1 MRIGRGGAVN
11 SNDMNG
17 GLFMCGI
24 IGYTGRL
31 DARPVIINGL
41 LALEYRGYDSAG
53 ISFFADDNSGIMT
66 IKTTGKV
73 NNLAEKLKSSDI
85 KGTPVCGIGHTRWA
99 THGGVSEINSHPH
112 TFGNV
117 TLIHNGIIE
126 NYHSLA
132 NMLSEYGKF
141 PVSQTDTEIAAMVID
156 YYYTG
161 DACDAINKACGILEG
176 SYAFCIMFADQP
188 GVIYSI
194 RKNSPLIGAICESGA
209 FVASDVVAIID
220 YTKDYFILPEN
231 HIAKLTQNSFKIYNL
246 CGEEIIPEVMHVNWD
261 IAAAKKGGYEHFM
274 LKEIH
279 EQPDALTNT
288 ISPRIINGLP
298 DFSDDNIP
306 DELFK
311 NIKRIVITACGTAM
325 HAGMFGR
332 IMIEKYSRIPVSV
345 EIASEFRY
353 SNPILADDTLVI
365 AISQSGETADTLA
378 AVRLAKSCGA
388 KTLSVVN
395 VKGSIIANES
405 DYVLY
410 THAGPEI
417 SVAST
422 KAYVVQLSLMYLI
435 AYRIAIVNGMLSDE
449 AAANKVKGLF
459 TAIDNM
465 KKVLNMDE
473 ELYLIT
479 NKLSKAEDIFYLG
492 RGLDYA
498 IACEG
503 SLKLK
508 EISYIH
514 AEAYAAGELKHG
526 TISLITDNVPV
537 IAFATQEHIYQKVI
551 SNVVEVRSRGAYV
564 ILVTSAG
571 KHVDTTLCDHHIIL
585 PRMDEEFTPF
595 CTAVILQYLAYYT
608 AVRRNLNVD
617 QPRNLAKSVTVE

>member
-1 MRIGRGGAVN
+1 
-11 SNDMNG
+11 
-17 GLFMCGI
+17 
-24 IGYTGRL
+24 
-31 DARPVIINGL
+31 
-41 LALEYRGYDSAG
+41 
-53 ISFFADDNSGIMT
+53 
-66 IKTTGKV
+66 
-73 NNLAEKLKSSDI
+73 
-85 KGTPVCGIGHTRWA
+85 
-99 THGGVSEINSHPH
+99 
-112 TFGNV
+112 
-117 TLIHNGIIE
+117 
-126 NYHSLA
+126 
-132 NMLSEYGKF
+132 MLSEYGRF
-141 PVSQTDTEIAAMVID
+141 PVSQTDTEIAAMLID

-161 DACDAINKACGILEG
+161 DAFDAITKACGILEG

-194 RKNSPLIGAICESGA
+194 RNKSPLIGAVCESGS
-209 FVASDVVAIID
+209 FVASDVVAVID

-231 HIAKLTQNSFKIYNL
+231 HIAKLTQDTFEIFDLYGK
-246 CGEEIIPEVMHVNWD
+246 EIIPEVMHVNWD

-306 DELFK
+306 DDLFK
-311 NIKRIVITACGTAM
+311 NIRRIVITACGTAM

-332 IMIEKYSRIPVSV
+332 IMIERYSRIPVSV

-353 SNPILADDTLVI
+353 SNPILAEDTLVI

-435 AYRIAIVNGMLSDE
+435 AYRIAMVNKMLSDE
-449 AAANKVKGLF
+449 EAANKVKGLF

-479 NKLSKAEDIFYLG
+479 NKLSNAEDIFYLG

>member
-1 MRIGRGGAVN
+1 MKLIKVYTYTI
-11 SNDMNG
+11 DVNG

-24 IGYTGRL
+24 IGYTGSL
-31 DARPVIINGL
+31 DAKQIIIDGL
-41 LALEYRGYDSAG
+41 FALEYRGYDSAG
-53 ISFFADDNSGIMT
+53 IAFFSNDNSDIIT

-73 NNLAEKLKSSDI
+73 NNLAEKLKKNNID
-85 KGTPVCGIGHTRWA
+85 GATVCGIGHTRWA
-99 THGGVSEINSHPH
+99 THGGVSDINSHPH
-112 TFGNV
+112 SCGKV

-126 NYHSLA
+126 NYHALA
-132 NMLSEYGKF
+132 DMLSEYGRF
-141 PVSQTDTEIAAMVID
+141 PVSQTDSEIAAMIID
-156 YYYTG
+156 YYYSV
-161 DACDAINKACGILEG
+161 DAYKAINKASEVLEG
-176 SYAFCIMFADQP
+176 SYAFCIMFSDQP
-188 GVIYSI
+188 GIIYSI
-194 RKNSPLIGAICESGA
+194 RKNSPLIGAICDEGA
-209 FVASDVVAIID
+209 FVASDVVAVID

-231 HIAKLTQNSFKIYNL
+231 HIARLSHDSFKIYDV
-246 CGEEIIPEVMHVNWD
+246 CGTEVIPEIMHVNWD

-279 EQPDALTNT
+279 EQPEVLINT
-288 ISPRIINGLP
+288 ISPRINDGLP
-298 DFSDDNIP
+298 DFSNDNVP

-311 NIKRIVITACGTAM
+311 NIKHIIITACGTAM

-332 IMIEKYSRIPVSV
+332 IMIERYSRIPVSV

-353 SNPILADDTLVI
+353 SDPILSDDTLVI

-378 AVRLAKSCGA
+378 AIKLAKSRGA

-422 KAYVVQLSLMYLI
+422 KAYVVQLSIMYLI
-435 AYRIAIVNGMLSDE
+435 AYRIAMINGKLSDE
-449 AAANKVKGLF
+449 GAKNKVDGLF
-459 TAIDNM
+459 TAINNM
-465 KKVLNMDE
+465 KKVLKMEE

-479 NKLSKAEDIFYLG
+479 NKLSNAEDIFYLG